1 MGFIGKVAGTT
12 AALGTTPVI
21 TASVVENYIKQ
32 MKKEGKNPADPGTIV
47 SYFGKTGLDRVSKI
61 ISSIIGQFKNE
72 GGMMHARKKNMG
84 LKMAD
89 GGPVGSGLKPVP
101 SGNKGLSKLPTPV
114 RNKMGFK
121 KQGGKVMKRK
131 GGGMAYQLYGGSSK
145 DFSDGNK
152 FIQSFYDKG
161 GK

>member
-1 MGFIGKVAGTT
+1 MAINR
-12 AALGTTPVI
+12 
-21 TASVVENYIKQ
+21 SNIKLQ
-32 MKKEGKNPADPGTIV
+32 VTRGNKMKQLKDIPEGNKG
-47 SYFGKTGLDRVSKI
+47 
-61 ISSIIGQFKNE
+61 
-72 GGMMHARKKNMG
+72 
-84 LKMAD
+84 
-89 GGPVGSGLKPVP
+89 
-101 SGNKGLSKLPTPV
+101 KGLSKLPTAV

-131 GGGMAYQLYGGSSK
+131 GGGMTYQLYGGSTK

>member
-1 MGFIGKVAGTT
+1 MSISRSNINLQVTRGNK
-12 AALGTTPVI
+12 
-21 TASVVENYIKQ
+21 
-32 MKKEGKNPADPGTIV
+32 MKN
-47 SYFGKTGLDRVSKI
+47 
-61 ISSIIGQFKNE
+61 
-72 GGMMHARKKNMG
+72 
-84 LKMAD
+84 LKD
-89 GGPVGSGLKPVP
+89 IPE
-101 SGNKGLSKLPTPV
+101 GNKGKGLSQLPTPV

-131 GGGMAYQLYGGSSK
+131 GGGMTYQLYGGSTK